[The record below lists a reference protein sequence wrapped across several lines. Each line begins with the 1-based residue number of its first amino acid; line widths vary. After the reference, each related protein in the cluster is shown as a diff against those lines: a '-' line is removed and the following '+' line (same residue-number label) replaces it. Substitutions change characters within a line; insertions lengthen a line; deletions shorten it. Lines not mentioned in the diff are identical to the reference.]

1 MGSVLMG
8 WIAMSPL
15 AGAHSARR
23 GACRV
28 LAGLPFLA
36 CLFFGAGCAAVSNP
50 VSEAIPV
57 RRLPPEVRGPSKED
71 EKPVPVSYLRQKP
84 NEVYKLAPGD
94 VLGIWIGGVLGELDS
109 PPPVRLPDVGNLS
122 PAVGFPIPVRD
133 DGTIPLP
140 RIDPLKVQDLSVAAV
155 QKKIIEAY
163 TLPKGKD
170 ILKAGNERVIVTLM
184 KPRTYHVLV
193 LREDGGAVTAGTS
206 GGFGVGVGGTT
217 GNFISETRR
226 VIGVAL
232 DLPAYE
238 NDVLNALTRTGGLP
252 GFEAENEV
260 IIERGA
266 FRGPRDIGPQPPE
279 QMLHDVEGRGTQTL
293 RIPLRVRPE
302 TPVNVRPE
310 DIVLETGDAVIVRVR
325 RGELFY
331 TGGLLPSRAFPLPR
345 DRDLDVLQALAL
357 VGSPIV
363 NGGFN
368 ANNLNGNLLQSGI
381 GFPSPSQVTVLRR
394 TADGSQIPILVSINR
409 ALRDP
414 RERINIQPGDFIVL
428 QQTYGEALA
437 QYITTN
443 LRLNFLGTFIRE
455 RDLLGTGNLNLP

>member
-1 MGSVLMG
+1 
-8 WIAMSPL
+8 
-15 AGAHSARR
+15 
-23 GACRV
+23 
-28 LAGLPFLA
+28 
-36 CLFFGAGCAAVSNP
+36 
-50 VSEAIPV
+50 
-57 RRLPPEVRGPSKED
+57 
-71 EKPVPVSYLRQKP
+71 
-84 NEVYKLAPGD
+84 
-94 VLGIWIGGVLGELDS
+94 
-109 PPPVRLPDVGNLS
+109 
-122 PAVGFPIPVRD
+122 
-133 DGTIPLP
+133 
-140 RIDPLKVQDLSVAAV
+140 
-155 QKKIIEAY
+155 
-163 TLPKGKD
+163 
-170 ILKAGNERVIVTLM
+170 
-184 KPRTYHVLV
+184 
-193 LREDGGAVTAGTS
+193 
-206 GGFGVGVGGTT
+206 
-217 GNFISETRR
+217 

-266 FRGPRDIGPQPPE
+266 FRGRGDMGPQPPE
-279 QMLHDVEGRGTQTL
+279 QMLNDIQGRGTQTI

-302 TPVNVRPE
+302 TPITTRPE
-310 DIVLETGDAVIVRVR
+310 DVILESGDAVIVRVR

-357 VGSPIV
+357 VGSPLI

-368 ANNLNGNLLQSGI
+368 ANNLNGNLVQSGI

-394 TADGSQIPILVSINR
+394 TSDGSQIPILVNLNL
-409 ALRDP
+409 AFRDP

>member
-1 MGSVLMG
+1 MDSVLMG
-8 WIAMSPL
+8 LNAMSSFAAAQASRL
-15 AGAHSARR
+15 GV
-23 GACRV
+23 CRV

-36 CLFFGAGCAAVSNP
+36 CLFLSAGCAAVSNP

-94 VLGIWIGGVLGELDS
+94 VLGVWIGGVLGELDT

-122 PAVGFPIPVRD
+122 PAVGFPIPVRE

-140 RIDPLKVQDLSVAAV
+140 RIDPLKVQDLTVAEV

-206 GGFGVGVGGTT
+206 GGFGVGLSGSS

-260 IIERGA
+260 IIERGVL
-266 FRGPRDIGPQPPE
+266 RGDVGRQPPE
-279 QMLHDVEGRGTQTL
+279 QMLNDIQGRGTQTV

-302 TPVNVRPE
+302 TPINTRPE
-310 DIVLETGDAVIVRVR
+310 DVVLESGDAVIVRIR

-394 TADGSQIPILVSINR
+394 TADGSQIPILVSLNL

-414 RERINIQPGDFIVL
+414 RERINIQPGDFVIL